1 MKFSTIVIAFGLLV
15 LPSFVQGIAN
25 RVLAQEASNSTATY
39 GAWTVRCKRE
49 KEANICEM
57 LQTLATGT
65 EKDRKIVAQV
75 AIGRLPN
82 AKTPR
87 AVLQVP
93 MGVDLT
99 RPPVLIIGETI
110 EYSGRYFI
118 CTGRFCRAEIEL
130 PASVAGEIDKAK
142 KASMRFTLLGKN
154 VIILITTDGM
164 ATAFKQALGKT
175 G

>member
-1 MKFSTIVIAFGLLV
+1 MKFSHILIAALSVMFVPLAAQ
-15 LPSFVQGIAN
+15 PSRMA
-25 RVLAQEASNSTATY
+25 LAQEASNSTETY
-39 GAWTVRCKRE
+39 GAWMVRCQRQKDL
-49 KEANICEM
+49 NICEM

-82 AKTPR
+82 AKAPR

-99 RPPVLIIGETI
+99 KPPVLIIGETA

-130 PASVAGEIDKAK
+130 PASVADEIGKAK
-142 KASMRFTLLGKN
+142 KASMRFTLLGKT
-154 VIILITTDGM
+154 VVVLITVDGM
-164 ATAFKQALGKT
+164 AAAFKQTLGKAD
-175 G
+175 